1 MSVIRDMTIKHKLIS
16 VIMITCIA
24 ALILAGTV
32 FIAWEWVILRHNMA
46 RNLLTQAAMVGDNC
60 KASLTF
66 DSRDDA
72 QETLNA
78 LRAESSIV
86 FGGVYNSKDEL
97 FAAYYRNDTDE
108 EVQPC
113 KLQES
118 GYAFCDRFLTVFKT
132 INLDGEKIGT
142 VSLRSDLHPLRVL
155 LMRNIRIISIILLL
169 ASLVAYVVSSKLQN
183 IISVPIMRLAESAKK
198 IGEGELNQRV
208 EVQYED
214 ELGHL
219 GHSFNK
225 MAENLKALMQRER
238 KLAAQAAAADI
249 EHKRAAEL
257 EKAYK
262 ELESVNKELSDF
274 AYIVSHDLKA
284 PLRGISTLVNWIL
297 TDYADKFDEEGKEQM
312 DLLLSRVERMHNL
325 IDGILQY
332 SRVGRIKEEKTQ
344 VSLNELVPDIIDILA
359 PPENIAITIENE
371 LPVIECE
378 KTRITQVF
386 QNLLSNAIKYMDKP
400 QGHVRIGCV
409 EEESCWRFSITD
421 NGPGIEDKYF
431 EKIFQM
437 FQTLS
442 PRDEVESTGVGLAVV
457 KKIIEIY
464 GGKVWVESKM
474 GEGSTFLFTL
484 PKQKERTKNAKLEA
498 SIIS

>member
-32 FIAWEWVILRHNMA
+32 FIAWEWVILRHSMA
-46 RNLLTQAAMVGDNC
+46 RNLLTQAEMVGDNC

-72 QETLNA
+72 EETLNA

-86 FGGVYNSKDEL
+86 FGGVYNSKGEL
-97 FAAYYRNDTDE
+97 FAAYYRNGADE
-108 EVQPC
+108 AVQPC
-113 KLQES
+113 ELQES

-142 VSLRSDLHPLRVL
+142 VCLRSDLHPLRVL

-169 ASLVAYVVSSKLQN
+169 ASLVAYAVSSKLQN
-183 IISVPIMRLAESAKK
+183 IISIPIMSLAESAKK

-257 EKAYK
+257 EKAYR
-262 ELESVNKELSDF
+262 ELEKANKELNDF
-274 AYIVSHDLKA
+274 AHIVSHDLKA
-284 PLRGISTLVNWIL
+284 PLRGISTLVKWISS
-297 TDYADKFDEEGKEQM
+297 DYGDKFDQEGIDQM
-312 DLLLSRVERMHNL
+312 NLLLSRVDRMHNL

-332 SRVGRIKEEKTQ
+332 SRVGRMNEEKVQ
-344 VSLNELVPDIIDILA
+344 VNLNELVLEIIDTLA
-359 PPENIAITIENE
+359 PPENITIKIENK
-371 LPVIECE
+371 LPMMECGR
-378 KTRITQVF
+378 TCIIQVF
-386 QNLLSNAIKYMDKP
+386 QNLISNAIKYMDKP
-400 QGHVRIGCV
+400 QGHIRISCI
-409 EEESCWRFSITD
+409 EEESCWKFSVAD
-421 NGPGIEDKYF
+421 NGPGIEEKYF

-437 FQTLS
+437 FQTLR
-442 PRDEVESTGVGLAVV
+442 PRDEIESTGVGLTVV
-457 KKIIEIY
+457 KKIIETH
-464 GGKVWVESKM
+464 GGRIWIESKV
-474 GEGSTFLFTL
+474 GEGSTFFFTL
-484 PKQKERTKNAKLEA
+484 PKQQKSTKEEELLVGLNA
-498 SIIS
+498 